1 MPTDLDDSQTSSS
14 RAAGDPMADHK
25 QRARWRLIGAVVFCS
40 ASAALALVIL
50 RDTPRSLSQDFILQM
65 PGQPEQAA
73 APSAPAMASA
83 TSSATSNVTSSNV
96 TSSATVAATTTSA
109 VPPTPAP
116 ATPVPAPLAKPEP
129 EPKPA
134 PQQEPKPEPKAESKP
149 KPEPKAEAK
158 PESTA
163 AAKGPTK
170 PEAASGGYFVQVG
183 AHKTRAAAEAIQ
195 KRLQS
200 AGHSVSVSETKNA
213 SGTWYRVRVGPFDSA
228 GAKAFA
234 DRAKQQKYQVAIV
247 PPVAR

>member
-1 MPTDLDDSQTSSS
+1 MPTDLDDSQTSSG

-65 PGQPEQAA
+65 PGQPEPAA
-73 APSAPAMASA
+73 APSAPAMTSA
-83 TSSATSNVTSSNV
+83 TSSATSNVTSG
-96 TSSATVAATTTSA
+96 ATVAAAPTSA

-116 ATPVPAPLAKPEP
+116 ATPLPAPVAKPEP

-134 PQQEPKPEPKAESKP
+134 PQQEPKPEPKVEPKP
-149 KPEPKAEAK
+149 KPEPKAKPEAK
-158 PESTA
+158 PESQA

-247 PPVAR
+247 PPAAR

>member
-1 MPTDLDDSQTSSS
+1 MPTDLDDSQTSSG

-65 PGQPEQAA
+65 PGQPEPAA

-83 TSSATSNVTSSNV
+83 TSSATSSATGNVTSG
-96 TSSATVAATTTSA
+96 ATVAAAPTSA

-116 ATPVPAPLAKPEP
+116 ATPVPAPVAKPEP

-134 PQQEPKPEPKAESKP
+134 PQQEPKPEPKVEPKP
-149 KPEPKAEAK
+149 K
-158 PESTA
+158 
-163 AAKGPTK
+163 
-170 PEAASGGYFVQVG
+170 AASGGYFVQVG

-247 PPVAR
+247 PPAAR